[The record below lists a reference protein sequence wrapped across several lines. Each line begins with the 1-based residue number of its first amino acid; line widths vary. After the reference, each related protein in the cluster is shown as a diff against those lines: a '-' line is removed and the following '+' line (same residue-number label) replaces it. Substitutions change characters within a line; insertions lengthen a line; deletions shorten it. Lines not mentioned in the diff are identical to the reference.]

1 MFLVKGLFQQ
11 VMYSTIICEILRI
24 HEIAYLVVESGTSTN
39 VVVGTQYNQS
49 LKNVTLSNSLQTWT
63 LNFFSNQRRKSV
75 ALPNSLQNL
84 TFSDTCIFFGGGE
97 ITYIVHH
104 ISTYPHIFIYIP
116 IHLFI
121 LLVRRFRKAV
131 RNLSKRGW
139 WFLGCRI

>member
-63 LNFFSNQRRKSV
+63 LNFFSTREGKAWHCQT
-75 ALPNSLQNL
+75 A
-84 TFSDTCIFFGGGE
+84 
-97 ITYIVHH
+97 
-104 ISTYPHIFIYIP
+104 
-116 IHLFI
+116 
-121 LLVRRFRKAV
+121 FRT
-131 RNLSKRGW
+131 
-139 WFLGCRI
+139 